1 MEPLEGNQQYA
12 DDADADNNDNDNA
25 DDGEVVG
32 SSSPHNKWNRWGRAT
47 ILNNNNNTLHISA
60 FLTYFFVTH
69 F

>member
-32 SSSPHNKWNRWGRAT
+32 SSSPHNKWNR
-47 ILNNNNNTLHISA
+47 
-60 FLTYFFVTH
+60 
-69 F
+69 